1 MAQDLLASEEDIKVT
16 AQNKTQLEQS
26 VIGLRGEVKKLRGM
40 LHAARMECEREQL
53 AKADVLNKLKLER
66 RQRRREHEANC
77 RRVIDMEKQLS
88 SRKLLLG
95 EGATKRRAGSG
106 ESRKSEDMKGGSL
119 DVSSSLDSDIGTQL
133 PLEVE
138 LLRAHREESKL
149 KDESLKELA
158 GQVKILEGARAKLAL
173 RVDTL
178 SRQCG
183 HLEDL
188 NKVLVA
194 ENSVCI
200 AMLGQRNTN

>member
-1 MAQDLLASEEDIKVT
+1 MLL
-16 AQNKTQLEQS
+16 
-26 VIGLRGEVKKLRGM
+26 
-40 LHAARMECEREQL
+40 
-53 AKADVLNKLKLER
+53 
-66 RQRRREHEANC
+66 
-77 RRVIDMEKQLS
+77 
-88 SRKLLLG
+88 
-95 EGATKRRAGSG
+95 RRAGSG
-106 ESRKSEDMKGGSL
+106 RRKSEDMKGGSGCL
-119 DVSSSLDSDIGTQL
+119 QQFGFRHCTQL

-138 LLRAHREESKL
+138 LEGASRRVEAEGRKFE
-149 KDESLKELA
+149 ELA
-158 GQVKILEGARAKLAL
+158 GAGKILEGARAKLAL